1 MSIYRGMAL
10 SIAGTD
16 PGGGA
21 GMQADLKTFSAL
33 KVFGMSV
40 ITAVNAQNS
49 LGVSAIYDMPPEIIT
64 AQMESVFSDFGVM
77 ATKTGMLSRK
87 ETIRAVCDGIRKYN
101 VKMLVVDP
109 VMVAQSGDSLISDG
123 AVEAMKELL
132 LPLTFLLTPNVPE
145 AEKLSG
151 IRISGVDDM
160 KEAARIISEL
170 GPHAVL
176 VKGGHLPG
184 STITDVLF
192 LNGEYSV
199 FRDSCIETGNTH
211 GTGCTLSSAITAELS
226 AGEPLEE
233 AVRRGRLYLRLALE
247 NSFKPGHGY
256 GPVGHAVKPD
266 WIA

>member
-1 MSIYRGMAL
+1 VSIYRGTAL

-21 GMQADLKTFSAL
+21 GMQADLKTFAAL

-49 LGVSAIYDMPPEIIT
+49 LGVTAIYDMPPEIIT

-77 ATKTGMLSRK
+77 PTKTGMLSRK
-87 ETIRAVCDGIRKYN
+87 ETIRAVCDSLKQYK
-101 VKMLVVDP
+101 VKKLVVDP

-123 AVEAMKELL
+123 AVEAMKEQL
-132 LPLTFLLTPNVPE
+132 LPMTYLLTPNVPE

-151 IRISGVDDM
+151 IKIGGVEEM
-160 KEAARIISEL
+160 KEAARVISEL

-184 STITDVLF
+184 ATITDVLF
-192 LNGEYSV
+192 LDGKYSI
-199 FRDSCIETGNTH
+199 FNDSCIDTDNTH

-226 AGEPLEE
+226 AGGQLEE

-266 WIA
+266 WLA